1 MLNPAIGKLI
11 ESYEN
16 RYKLVIDVAKRAR
29 EISDRAEENHEIL
42 TEKPITLCNKRNM
55 RGNLQQNRPLIL
67 VFRING
73 FKRTN
78 ACRLYPVTDDAV

>member
-42 TEKPITLCNKRNM
+42 TGKPITLAINEICEETCNK
-55 RGNLQQNRPLIL
+55 
-67 VFRING
+67 
-73 FKRTN
+73 T
-78 ACRLYPVTDDAV
+78 AH

>member
-29 EISDRAEENHEIL
+29 EISDRAEEN
-42 TEKPITLCNKRNM
+42 PITLAINEICEETCNK
-55 RGNLQQNRPLIL
+55 
-67 VFRING
+67 
-73 FKRTN
+73 T
-78 ACRLYPVTDDAV
+78 AH

>member
-42 TEKPITLCNKRNM
+42 TEKPITLVINEICEETCNK
-55 RGNLQQNRPLIL
+55 
-67 VFRING
+67 
-73 FKRTN
+73 T
-78 ACRLYPVTDDAV
+78 AH

>member
-11 ESYEN
+11 ESYEH

-42 TEKPITLCNKRNM
+42 TEKPITLAINEICEETCNK
-55 RGNLQQNRPLIL
+55 
-67 VFRING
+67 
-73 FKRTN
+73 T
-78 ACRLYPVTDDAV
+78 AH

>member
-42 TEKPITLCNKRNM
+42 TEKPITLTINEICEETCNK
-55 RGNLQQNRPLIL
+55 
-67 VFRING
+67 
-73 FKRTN
+73 T
-78 ACRLYPVTDDAV
+78 AH